1 MNAKLSVLVLTL
13 FSLGACAQA
22 PAVTSSAAKA
32 AADPAKTARPSAL
45 TGQVLYQFLL
55 AEIASQRG
63 DRKLAADAYADLAR
77 KTRDVRVARRAAELA
92 IYANNLPQAVDM
104 ARLWTALEP
113 KSSEARQ
120 LLISSLVRLDRLA
133 ETKPQFE
140 AMLAMGGPS
149 VGEVFL
155 QLHGLLA
162 RSKNKSAAL
171 SLVKELAAAYPSVP
185 EAHMAVAQG
194 EIAVGQ
200 NDRALVELDAALRLS
215 PGLENAALLK
225 GQALS
230 SLGDGQPM
238 AYWKTFLAEH
248 PEASRVRLLYARG
261 LTKASRFEEAKGEFE
276 TLVKNAP
283 QSAEL
288 HLTVGLL
295 AMQMNDLDGAEQQFS
310 QALALGY
317 PDEGLIQMYLGQVA
331 EVRQRYDLALDWYR
345 KVTAGQ
351 YVLQARLKMALALAK
366 QKKVD
371 EAMASL
377 EQLDVS
383 GEADANKV
391 AQTKAQILREGGRYR
406 QAIDVLSLALAKT
419 PDAGELLYDRAMIEE
434 KVDQLAEMEAD
445 LRHVIELQPDSAQ
458 AYNAL
463 GYTLVDRTARVEE
476 GIVLLEKALK
486 LSPDDPF
493 ILDSMGWAQ
502 YRAGRLAD
510 AADLLRRAYSGRA
523 DPEIAAHLGEV
534 LWQKGAKDE
543 AKQVW
548 QAAAKADPDND
559 LLRKTLSRFGQ

>member
-1 MNAKLSVLVLTL
+1 MPAKFAILVLTL

-22 PAVTSSAAKA
+22 PAVKVAATKA
-32 AADPAKTARPSAL
+32 AADPAKTVRPSAL

-63 DRKLAADAYADLAR
+63 DRKLAAEAYADLAH
-77 KTRDVRVARRAAELA
+77 KTKDIRVARRAAELA
-92 IYANNLPQAVDM
+92 IYANDMVRAVDM
-104 ARLWTALEP
+104 ARLWTVLEP
-113 KSSEARQ
+113 KSAKARQ
-120 LLISSLVRLDRLA
+120 LLISSLVSLDRLA
-133 ETKPQFE
+133 ETKPQLE
-140 AMLAMGGPS
+140 ALLTMGDQS
-149 VGEVFL
+149 VGEAFL

-162 RSKNKSAAL
+162 RSKNKPAVL

-225 GQALS
+225 GQVLS
-230 SLGDGQPM
+230 SQGDDRPM
-238 AYWKTFLAEH
+238 TYWKTFLTEH

-261 LTKASRFEEAKGEFE
+261 LTKASRFEEARSEFG
-276 TLVKNAP
+276 TLIKNAP
-283 QSAEL
+283 NSAEL

-295 AMQMNDLDGAEQQFS
+295 AMQMNDLDGAEQQLS

-317 PDEGLIQMYLGQVA
+317 PDRGLIHMYLGQVA
-331 EVRQRYDLALDWYR
+331 ETRQRYDLALDWYR

-351 YVLQARLKMALALAK
+351 HVLQARLKVALVLAK

-377 EQLDVS
+377 EQFETS
-383 GEADANKV
+383 GEVDKNKV
-391 AQTKAQILREGGRYR
+391 AQTKAQILREAGRYR
-406 QAIDVLSLALAKT
+406 QAIDVLNQTLAKT
-419 PDAGELLYDRAMIEE
+419 PDVGELLYDRAMIEE

-445 LRHVIELQPDSAQ
+445 LRHVIELQPDSAH

-463 GYTLVDRTARVEE
+463 GYTLVDRTDRVEE
-476 GIVLLEKALK
+476 GIALLEKALK

-493 ILDSMGWAQ
+493 ILDSMGWAH
-502 YRAGRLAD
+502 YKAGRLAD
-510 AADLLRRAYSGRA
+510 AVDWLRRAYSGRA
-523 DPEIAAHLGEV
+523 NPEIAAHLGEV

-543 AKQVW
+543 AKRVW
-548 QAAAKADPDND
+548 QAAVKADPDND
-559 LLRKTLSRFGQ
+559 LLHKTLSRFGQ